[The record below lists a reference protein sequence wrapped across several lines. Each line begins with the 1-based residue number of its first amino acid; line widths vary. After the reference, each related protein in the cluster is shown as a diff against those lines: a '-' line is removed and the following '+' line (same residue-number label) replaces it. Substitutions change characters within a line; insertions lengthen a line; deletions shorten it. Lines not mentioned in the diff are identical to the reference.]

1 MFKTHGRVKEAG
13 RKFRH
18 AVGFTKTYNLC
29 LFILTAGALF
39 GFVLARLEYLNIDGV
54 YCKPGDNGALPGECL
69 LYSKPSV
76 ERIGIILHLGGI
88 LPAGFL
94 VCFQF
99 VPKIR
104 QKIILVHRVNGYAVL
119 LLSVIGTVGA
129 LMIARKAVGGSI
141 PSQTIIGVYSIYFLG
156 CLAMGYINIKKRNIS
171 QHRAWMLRAWVS
183 ASAIITTRPIMILV
197 AVIISPDS
205 YWVVRSCE
213 AIAYMIDDPSD
224 IKDSYPSCAPYVDGS
239 SQDQVSP
246 VRARLAG
253 ASDTAEV
260 AAALEVGFVTGL
272 WLAFLIHVA
281 LTELYLQLTA
291 PAKQVSPGVSVEESV
306 QEGIQKPRDEENN
319 KGDDAGNDL
328 VSDMP
333 GTKTDMRLGY
343 QATDARA

>member
-1 MFKTHGRVKEAG
+1 MAPTNERIKETA
-13 RKFRH
+13 RTFRH
-18 AVGFTKTYNLC
+18 AIGFTKTYNLC

-39 GFVLARLEYLNIDGV
+39 GFVLARLQYLNIDGI
-54 YCKPGDNGALPGECL
+54 YCKPGDNGALPGECR

-76 ERIGIILHLGGI
+76 ERVGIILHLGGI

-104 QKIILVHRVNGYAVL
+104 QKIILVHRINGYAVL
-119 LLSVIGTVGA
+119 LLSIIGTVGA

-156 CLAMGYINIKKRNIS
+156 CLTMGYINVKKRKIP

-183 ASAIITTRPIMILV
+183 ASAIITTRPIMIIL
-197 AVIISPDS
+197 ALIISPDS
-205 YWVVRSCE
+205 YWVIRSCE
-213 AIAYMIDDPSD
+213 AIAYMVDEPSTMA
-224 IKDSYPSCAPYVDGS
+224 DSYPACAAYVDGRN
-239 SQDQVSP
+239 QDQVSP

-260 AAALEVGFVTGL
+260 AAALETGFVTGL

-281 LTELYLQLTA
+281 LTELYFQLTE
-291 PAKQVSPGVSVEESV
+291 PAKQASRGEEPVTKS
-306 QEGIQKPRDEENN
+306 IQKAGDEETNHN
-319 KGDDAGNDL
+319 GDGAVNELPSKSPDK
-328 VSDMP
+328 
-333 GTKTDMRLGY
+333 KTTMKLGY
-343 QATDARA
+343 KATDARA